1 MKTNVNGDFPI
12 CSSVPLKSQMPYK
25 CRALWCL
32 IEGRGIGKVEGS
44 GKIPKTKLAGGWNK
58 RGGRGWQKIPLNLL
72 DFFLFIFSK
81 HQYFQIQK
89 YVPDHLL
96 TEYKYKQISKK
107 RTNKYVV
114 IHIYGC
120 EVTGNEYES
129 DSFDVTLSNNGTQTN
144 FVYII
149 KV

>member
-58 RGGRGWQKIPLNLL
+58 RGGEGLAENSFKFIRL
-72 DFFLFIFSK
+72 FFI
-81 HQYFQIQK
+81 YF
-89 YVPDHLL
+89 
-96 TEYKYKQISKK
+96 
-107 RTNKYVV
+107 
-114 IHIYGC
+114 
-120 EVTGNEYES
+120 
-129 DSFDVTLSNNGTQTN
+129 F
-144 FVYII
+144 
-149 KV
+149 